1 LKTLKL
7 ILGKAA
13 CSQQQQQQQQQH
25 QQQHQQQ
32 MMMVD
37 ASGLTYAHTK
47 FNMHLAA

>member
-1 LKTLKL
+1 MTLKL

-13 CSQQQQQQQQQH
+13 CSQQQQQQH

-37 ASGLTYAHTK
+37 ASGLTYAHMK